1 MAPPNGPHHTVTILV
16 TGAAGQVGREVVRA
30 LGVADLPFEALGRED
45 LDIRDRAA
53 VDRAVQEIRPA
64 LLVNCAAYTSVD
76 GAEDAPDAALAVNA
90 LGARYVAEACAG
102 SGLPLV
108 HFSTDYVFSGAT
120 NRPWVETDAP
130 APVNVY
136 GASKLDGEEH
146 IRRANPRH
154 LILRTSW
161 VFGVHGSNFVR
172 SILEA
177 TRRGAPLEVV
187 RDQRGCPTPASWLGD
202 TVAELAPA
210 VMTTTFSDWGTYHL
224 CGTPSTTW
232 FEFARAI
239 QGALPESQEL
249 QRVPVHPV
257 SGDSRGGATRPPDST
272 LDMNRARRVFGL
284 KPPLWEEALPGVV
297 AGILAGDGHD
307 VRHEGC

>member
-1 MAPPNGPHHTVTILV
+1 MAPPNGPHRAVTILV

-30 LGVADLPFEALGRED
+30 LRGADLPFEALGRED

-53 VDRAVQEIRPA
+53 VHRAVQEIRPS

-76 GAEDAPDAALAVNA
+76 GAESSPEAAFAVNA
-90 LGARYVAEACAG
+90 LGARHVAEVCAG
-102 SGLPLV
+102 SGVPLV

-136 GASKLDGEEH
+136 GTSKLEGEEH

-172 SILEA
+172 SILAA
-177 TRRGAPLEVV
+177 TRRAKG
-187 RDQRGCPTPASWLGD
+187 
-202 TVAELAPA
+202 
-210 VMTTTFSDWGTYHL
+210 
-224 CGTPSTTW
+224 
-232 FEFARAI
+232 
-239 QGALPESQEL
+239 
-249 QRVPVHPV
+249 
-257 SGDSRGGATRPPDST
+257 
-272 LDMNRARRVFGL
+272 ARRRAGPARMPNSRRVARRHRRRSGAGGDDHDLFGL
-284 KPPLWEEALPGVV
+284 GHLPPLWHPLHHLVRVCPGDPGGASGV
-297 AGILAGDGHD
+297 AGAAKGPGSPRIRRLEGRSDPPARLDA
-307 VRHEGC
+307 RHESGPPGLRAETTPLGRGSSGRCRRDPGRGRSRCAA